1 MSEQTVENKPTIA
14 VIGGDGIGPEV
25 VAEGL
30 KVLDAVVGDSAFEF
44 CFVLKEVELG
54 PNVITIG
61 RKAFASTRQV
71 ENATATSAGGS
82 PDPDGEDSRRD
93 R

>member
-1 MSEQTVENKPTIA
+1 MTLPDSLTTIGNKAFEHCHELTSIRLGKEVTVI
-14 VIGGDGIGPEV
+14 
-25 VAEGL
+25 
-30 KVLDAVVGDSAFEF
+30 GDSAFEF